1 MSKAKFNPSAMKE
14 SANYKQEKK
23 KQANKE
29 RQQRFKKKAPED
41 TIERVEIIN
50 NRNVRFSKRGFQNI
64 YSWCFFG
71 LFFVMVIIAI
81 MTFGR
86 MDTIAGIAIQKNI
99 RPEMIIQQV
108 DEKQTQKDQLIYQGA
123 ELIDR
128 LYTVSGATV
137 NDWQQQLKP
146 YLADGL
152 AAQELLSVTNTE
164 ELKVSNIQ
172 FVSMSQD
179 TKHSEVYHL
188 TYAFDWLIGQE
199 THGMVVHLKVSY
211 DNQGMVLLERPR
223 LSPRKLDKASKRPL
237 YQPKASYPEGME
249 VSTEDQR
256 KIEKFLQQFF
266 RLYVSNDENLSLI
279 SDLSGIGQATFRQ
292 MVLEK
297 VVQTEKGEFIAY
309 GSYDFTFEQSESQV
323 KNIFKITIKPTKDS
337 YFVQKFEE

>member
-71 LFFVMVIIAI
+71 LFFVMVIIVI

-86 MDTIAGIAIQKNI
+86 MDTIAGIAIEKNI

-108 DEKQTQKDQLIYQGA
+108 DEKQTKKDQLIYQGA

-128 LYTVSGATV
+128 LYTVSGATI

-172 FVSMSQD
+172 FVSMAQD
-179 TKHSEVYHL
+179 TTNQEVYHL
-188 TYAFDWLIGQE
+188 TYAFDWLVGQE
-199 THGMVVHLKVSY
+199 THGMVVNLKISY
-211 DNQGMVLLERPR
+211 DKGIVLLERPR
-223 LSPRKLDKASKRPL
+223 LSPRNLKKPSKRPL
-237 YQPKASYPEGME
+237 YQPKESYPKGIE

-292 MVLEK
+292 MMLEK
-297 VVQTEKGEFIAY
+297 VVQTEKGDFVAY

-337 YFVQKFEE
+337 YFVQKLEE

>member
-71 LFFVMVIIAI
+71 LFFVMVIIVI

-86 MDTIAGIAIQKNI
+86 MDTIAGIAIEKNI
-99 RPEMIIQQV
+99 RPETIIQKV

-137 NDWQQQLKP
+137 NHWQQQLKP

-172 FVSMSQD
+172 FVSMAQD
-179 TKHSEVYHL
+179 TTNQEVYHL

-199 THGMVVHLKVSY
+199 THGMVVNLKVSY
-211 DNQGMVLLERPR
+211 DTGIVLLERPR
-223 LSPRKLDKASKRPL
+223 LSPRKLEKPSKRPL
-237 YQPKASYPEGME
+237 YQPKVAYPEGME
-249 VSTEDQR
+249 VSTEQQY

-292 MVLEK
+292 MMLEK
-297 VVQTEKGEFIAY
+297 VVQTEKGDFVAY

-337 YFVQKFEE
+337 YFVQKLEE

>member
-1 MSKAKFNPSAMKE
+1 MSKSKFNPSAMKE

-29 RQQRFKKKAPED
+29 RQQRFKKRVPED
-41 TIERVEIIN
+41 TIEKVEIIN

-71 LFFVMVIIAI
+71 LFFVMVIIVI

-86 MDTIAGIAIQKNI
+86 MDTIAGIAIEKNI
-99 RPEMIIQQV
+99 RPETIIQKV

-137 NDWQQQLKP
+137 TNWQQQLKP

-164 ELKVSNIQ
+164 ELKVSNIE
-172 FVSMSQD
+172 FMRL
-179 TKHSEVYHL
+179 SEEAKNQEIYHL

-199 THGMVVHLKVSY
+199 THGMVVNLKVSY
-211 DNQGMVLLERPR
+211 DTGIVLLERPR
-223 LSPRKLDKASKRPL
+223 LSPRKLEKPSKRPL
-237 YQPKASYPEGME
+237 YQPKAAYPEGME
-249 VSTEDQR
+249 VSTEQQY

-266 RLYVSNDENLSLI
+266 RLYVSNDENLSLV

-292 MVLEK
+292 LTLEK
-297 VVQTEKGEFIAY
+297 VVQTEKGAFIAY

-323 KNIFKITIKPTKDS
+323 KNIFKMTIKPTKDS
-337 YFVQKFEE
+337 YFVQKLEE

>member
-1 MSKAKFNPSAMKE
+1 MKE
-14 SANYKQEKK
+14 SANYKREKK
-23 KQANKE
+23 KQTNKE
-29 RQQRFKKKAPED
+29 RQQRFKKKSSED

-128 LYTVSGATV
+128 LYTVSGATA

-172 FVSMSQD
+172 FMELSKD
-179 TKHSEVYHL
+179 TQNQETYHL
-188 TYAFDWLIGQE
+188 TYAFDWLVGQE
-199 THGMVVHLKVSY
+199 VHGMVVNLKVSY
-211 DNQGMVLLERPR
+211 DKGIVLLERPR
-223 LSPRKLDKASKRPL
+223 LSPRNLKKPSKRPL
-237 YQPKASYPEGME
+237 YQPKASYPEGVE
-249 VSTEDQR
+249 VSTEEQR

-292 MVLEK
+292 MMLEK
-297 VVQTEKGEFIAY
+297 VVQTEKGDFIAY

-323 KNIFKITIKPTKDS
+323 KNVFKMTIKPTKDS
-337 YFVQKFEE
+337 YFVQKLEE

>member
-1 MSKAKFNPSAMKE
+1 MSKSKFNPSAMKE

-71 LFFVMVIIAI
+71 LFFVMVIIVI

-86 MDTIAGIAIQKNI
+86 MDTIAGIAIEKNI

-108 DEKQTQKDQLIYQGA
+108 DEKQTKKDQLIYQGA

-128 LYTVSGATV
+128 LYTVSGATS

-172 FVSMSQD
+172 FIELSKD
-179 TKHSEVYHL
+179 TENQETYHL
-188 TYAFDWLIGQE
+188 TYAFDWLVGQE
-199 THGMVVHLKVSY
+199 THGMVVNLKVSH
-211 DNQGMVLLERPR
+211 NKGIVLLERPR
-223 LSPRKLDKASKRPL
+223 LSPRNLKKPSKRPL
-237 YQPKASYPEGME
+237 YQPKAAYPKGIE

-292 MVLEK
+292 MMLEK
-297 VVQTEKGEFIAY
+297 VVQTEKGDFIAY

-337 YFVQKFEE
+337 YFVQKLEE

>member
-1 MSKAKFNPSAMKE
+1 MNKAKFNPSAMKE

-23 KQANKE
+23 KQTNKE
-29 RQQRFKKKAPED
+29 RQQRFQKRAPED
-41 TIERVEIIN
+41 MVEKVEIIN

-71 LFFVMVIIAI
+71 LFFVMVIIVI

-99 RPEMIIQQV
+99 RPETIIKKI
-108 DEKQTQKDQLIYQGA
+108 DENQTKKDQLIYQGA

-128 LYTVSGATV
+128 LYTVSGATS

-172 FVSMSQD
+172 FIELSKD
-179 TKHSEVYHL
+179 TENQETYHL
-188 TYAFDWLIGQE
+188 TYAFDWLVGQE
-199 THGMVVHLKVSY
+199 THGMVVNLKVSY
-211 DNQGMVLLERPR
+211 NKGIVLLERPR
-223 LSPRKLDKASKRPL
+223 LSSKKLEKPSKRPL
-237 YQPKASYPEGME
+237 YQPKAAYPKGIE

-292 MVLEK
+292 MMLEK
-297 VVQTEKGEFIAY
+297 VVQTEKGDFIAY

-337 YFVQKFEE
+337 YFVQKLEE

>member
-1 MSKAKFNPSAMKE
+1 MNKAKFNPSAMKE

-23 KQANKE
+23 KQTNKE
-29 RQQRFKKKAPED
+29 RQQRFQKRAPED
-41 TIERVEIIN
+41 MVEKVEIIN

-86 MDTIAGIAIQKNI
+86 MDTIAGIDKQKNI

-108 DEKQTQKDQLIYQGA
+108 DEKQTKKDQLIYQGA

-128 LYTVSGATV
+128 LYTVSGATI

-172 FVSMSQD
+172 FVSMAQD
-179 TKHSEVYHL
+179 TTNQEVYHL
-188 TYAFDWLIGQE
+188 TYAFDWLVGQE
-199 THGMVVHLKVSY
+199 THGMVVNLKISY
-211 DNQGMVLLERPR
+211 DKGIVLLERPR
-223 LSPRKLDKASKRPL
+223 LSPRNLKKPNKRPL
-237 YQPKASYPEGME
+237 YQPKASYPKGIE

-292 MVLEK
+292 MMLAK
-297 VVQTEKGEFIAY
+297 VVQTEKGDFIAY

-337 YFVQKFEE
+337 YFVQKLEE

>member
-29 RQQRFKKKAPED
+29 RQQRFKKRAPED
-41 TIERVEIIN
+41 TIEKVEIIN

-108 DEKQTQKDQLIYQGA
+108 DEKQTKKDQLIYQGA

-128 LYTVSGATV
+128 LYTVSGATI

-172 FVSMSQD
+172 FVSMAQD
-179 TKHSEVYHL
+179 TTNQEVYHL

-199 THGMVVHLKVSY
+199 THGMVVNLKVSY
-211 DNQGMVLLERPR
+211 DTGIVLLERPR
-223 LSPRKLDKASKRPL
+223 LSPRKLEKPSKRPL
-237 YQPKASYPEGME
+237 YQPKVAYPEGME
-249 VSTEDQR
+249 VSTEQQY

-292 MVLEK
+292 MMLEK
-297 VVQTEKGEFIAY
+297 VVQTEKGDFVAY

-337 YFVQKFEE
+337 YFVQKLEE

>member
-1 MSKAKFNPSAMKE
+1 MSKSKFNPSAMKE
-14 SANYKQEKK
+14 SASYKQEKK
-23 KQANKE
+23 KQTNKE

-108 DEKQTQKDQLIYQGA
+108 DEKQTKKDQLIYQGA

-128 LYTVSGATV
+128 LYTVSGATI

-172 FVSMSQD
+172 FVSMAQD
-179 TKHSEVYHL
+179 TTNQEVYHL
-188 TYAFDWLIGQE
+188 TYAFDWLVGQE
-199 THGMVVHLKVSY
+199 THGMVVNLKISY
-211 DNQGMVLLERPR
+211 DKGIVLLERPR
-223 LSPRKLDKASKRPL
+223 LSPRNLKKPSKRPL
-237 YQPKASYPEGME
+237 YQPKASNPKVIE

-292 MVLEK
+292 MMLEK
-297 VVQTEKGEFIAY
+297 VVQTEKGDFVAY

-337 YFVQKFEE
+337 YFVQKLEE

>member
-1 MSKAKFNPSAMKE
+1 M
-14 SANYKQEKK
+14 
-23 KQANKE
+23 
-29 RQQRFKKKAPED
+29 
-41 TIERVEIIN
+41 
-50 NRNVRFSKRGFQNI
+50 
-64 YSWCFFG
+64 
-71 LFFVMVIIAI
+71 
-81 MTFGR
+81 
-86 MDTIAGIAIQKNI
+86 
-99 RPEMIIQQV
+99 
-108 DEKQTQKDQLIYQGA
+108 IYQGA

-128 LYTVSGATV
+128 LYTVSGATS

-172 FVSMSQD
+172 FIELSKD
-179 TKHSEVYHL
+179 TENQETYHL
-188 TYAFDWLIGQE
+188 TYAFDWLVGQE
-199 THGMVVHLKVSY
+199 THGMVVNLKVSY
-211 DNQGMVLLERPR
+211 NKGIVLLERPR
-223 LSPRKLDKASKRPL
+223 LSSKKLEKPSKRPL
-237 YQPKASYPEGME
+237 YQPKAAYPKGIE

-292 MVLEK
+292 MMLEK
-297 VVQTEKGEFIAY
+297 VVQTEKGDFIAY

-337 YFVQKFEE
+337 YFVQKLEE

>member
-14 SANYKQEKK
+14 SASYKQEKK
-23 KQANKE
+23 KQTNKE
-29 RQQRFKKKAPED
+29 RLQRFKKKAPED
-41 TIERVEIIN
+41 MIEKVEIIN
-50 NRNVRFSKRGFQNI
+50 NRNVRFSKHGFQNI

-172 FVSMSQD
+172 FMELSKD
-179 TKHSEVYHL
+179 TQNQETYHL
-188 TYAFDWLIGQE
+188 TYAFDWLVGQE
-199 THGMVVHLKVSY
+199 VHGMVVNLKVSY
-211 DNQGMVLLERPR
+211 DKGIVLLERPR
-223 LSPRKLDKASKRPL
+223 LSPRNLKKPSKRPL
-237 YQPKASYPEGME
+237 YQPKAAYPEGVE
-249 VSTEDQR
+249 VSTEEQR

-292 MVLEK
+292 MMLEK
-297 VVQTEKGEFIAY
+297 VVQTEKGDFIAY

-337 YFVQKFEE
+337 YFVQKLEE